1 MVDTPAV
8 VGDRRVMAKRSPHSF
23 KKRQKELK
31 RKRKAEEKM
40 ARRHGKKKQEDV
52 FGAPAAAGWGW
63 PKEQKPEEQKEEEQK
78 EEKAE

>member
-1 MVDTPAV
+1 MITVARGGVVVDTPAV

-40 ARRHGKKKQEDV
+40 ARRQGKKTQENAVD
-52 FGAPAAAGWGW
+52 APDAAG
-63 PKEQKPEEQKEEEQK
+63 QPEEQGEQK
-78 EEKAE
+78 AE